1 MATTEINE
9 NDTKELY
16 KSRAVILDCL
26 KKQGFDVKKYENF
39 SIHEVYSMYQAKQM
53 DMLIVNPNNGKQT
66 YIKYHTGK
74 SEKIEKGIRPTNIYQ
89 YVEDIFT
96 MERLLKEET
105 DDLII
110 IVGEEMNETTEKTL
124 NHIWE
129 QDGIFV
135 NVINIDRLQYN
146 ILNHELVP
154 KHTVLTH
161 KESEEFRQKFNITN
175 DKQIPDISRF
185 GPVSQLIGIRP
196 GNICKIIRPSKTAIS
211 TEFYRICTI

>member
-1 MATTEINE
+1 
-9 NDTKELY
+9 
-16 KSRAVILDCL
+16 
-26 KKQGFDVKKYENF
+26 
-39 SIHEVYSMYQAKQM
+39 
-53 DMLIVNPNNGKQT
+53 
-66 YIKYHTGK
+66 
-74 SEKIEKGIRPTNIYQ
+74 
-89 YVEDIFT
+89 

-110 IVGEEMNETTEKTL
+110 IVGEEMNDTTEKTL

-154 KHTVLTH
+154 KHIVLTN

>member
-9 NDTKELY
+9 NDTKDLY
-16 KSRAVILDCL
+16 KSRTVILDCL
-26 KKQGFDVKKYENF
+26 KKQGFDVTKYENF
-39 SIHEVYSMYQAKQM
+39 SIHEVHSMYQAKQM
-53 DMLIVNPNNGKQT
+53 DMLVTNPNNGKQT

-110 IVGEEMNETTEKTL
+110 IVGEEMNDTTEKTL

-146 ILNHELVP
+146 ILN
-154 KHTVLTH
+154 
-161 KESEEFRQKFNITN
+161 QK
-175 DKQIPDISRF
+175 
-185 GPVSQLIGIRP
+185 
-196 GNICKIIRPSKTAIS
+196 
-211 TEFYRICTI
+211 TIMI